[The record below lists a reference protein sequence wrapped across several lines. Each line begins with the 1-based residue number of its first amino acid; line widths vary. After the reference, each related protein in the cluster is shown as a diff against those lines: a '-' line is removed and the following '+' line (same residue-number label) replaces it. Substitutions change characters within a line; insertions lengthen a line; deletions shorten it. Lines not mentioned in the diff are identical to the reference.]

1 MIVHRTKE
9 ILKKY
14 HLQAKKKYGQNF
26 LINAHIL
33 DKIVETSEIDKTSGV
48 IEIGPGIGTLTEV
61 LAINSKRV
69 LCYEIDKD
77 MIEVLNDTLSNYDNI
92 KIICNDFLKV
102 NLKDD
107 IEKYLKDCENIIVV
121 ANLPYYITTPI
132 LFKLM
137 KENIQR
143 MIIMVQKEVGMRLVG
158 KPNTKDYNALS
169 VIMAYKTKSKIFAHV
184 SRNSFFPAP
193 NVDSVLLDIKLLK
206 SDSIVNNEGEFLK
219 FVETIFMQRRKTLV
233 NNLARNFDKE
243 KIIEILSTLGYE
255 KDIRAEQLS
264 LTEIV
269 NIYKTLYE

>member
-1 MIVHRTKE
+1 
-9 ILKKY
+9 
-14 HLQAKKKYGQNF
+14 
-26 LINAHIL
+26 
-33 DKIVETSEIDKTSGV
+33 
-48 IEIGPGIGTLTEV
+48 
-61 LAINSKRV
+61 
-69 LCYEIDKD
+69 
-77 MIEVLNDTLSNYDNI
+77 
-92 KIICNDFLKV
+92 
-102 NLKDD
+102 
-107 IEKYLKDCENIIVV
+107 
-121 ANLPYYITTPI
+121 
-132 LFKLM
+132 M

>member
-1 MIVHRTKE
+1 
-9 ILKKY
+9 
-14 HLQAKKKYGQNF
+14 
-26 LINAHIL
+26 
-33 DKIVETSEIDKTSGV
+33 
-48 IEIGPGIGTLTEV
+48 
-61 LAINSKRV
+61 
-69 LCYEIDKD
+69 
-77 MIEVLNDTLSNYDNI
+77 
-92 KIICNDFLKV
+92 
-102 NLKDD
+102 
-107 IEKYLKDCENIIVV
+107 
-121 ANLPYYITTPI
+121 
-132 LFKLM
+132 
-137 KENIQR
+137 
-143 MIIMVQKEVGMRLVG
+143 MIIMVQRSWNAFIG

-169 VIMAYKTKSKIFAHV
+169 VIMAYKTKSRLLLMYREIL
-184 SRNSFFPAP
+184 FPAP